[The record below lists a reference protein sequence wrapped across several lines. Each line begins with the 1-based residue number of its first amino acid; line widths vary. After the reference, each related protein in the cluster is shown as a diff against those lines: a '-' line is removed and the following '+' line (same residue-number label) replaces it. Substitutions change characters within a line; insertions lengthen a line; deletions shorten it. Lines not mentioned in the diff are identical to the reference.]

1 LKSEKESL
9 KLQTENY
16 HKEMA
21 NLNETLASQ
30 VRKMHDLERENTKM
44 KLNLE
49 EVQHNCKKE
58 LANMKLETVK
68 EKGEE
73 NRIRETLN
81 NQIED
86 LKVKLEIENNSVEMY
101 KKLLE
106 EKERELVKQMN
117 SVNDENWNKI
127 NELTNEKCFRFKNLE
142 IN

>member
-1 LKSEKESL
+1 
-9 KLQTENY
+9 
-16 HKEMA
+16 
-21 NLNETLASQ
+21 
-30 VRKMHDLERENTKM
+30 M
-44 KLNLE
+44 KLD
-49 EVQHNCKKE
+49 Q
-58 LANMKLETVK
+58 VK

-73 NRIRETLN
+73 NRVRETLN